1 MKIAAVSSILLRIP
15 AKPKGPPAQL
25 GGRSFTGLD
34 VLLVKVETDEGVTG
48 WGEAFGHESIR
59 GTKATLESLVAP
71 LFIGRDPTDINRLMG
86 EMMQKVHIYGR
97 SGAAVY
103 ALSGIDIALW
113 DIAGKRAGL
122 PLFQLLGGSAREM
135 PAYASL
141 ARYTDPKLVGQVAA
155 MAVAEGYRYVKLH
168 EIDVPQVKA
177 AREAIGPENELILD
191 TNCPWTVAKALDM
204 AAALAP
210 YRLHWLE
217 EPVWP
222 PENHEGLARVRATG
236 AILAAGENAA
246 GLHDFR
252 HMFEKGAIDI
262 AQPSVTKIGGIT
274 EMRKIIAL
282 AEAFGVR
289 LVPHNAYF
297 GAGSIASLHIVA
309 SLPAETVYE
318 RLYVD
323 LEAYPFGDWQKAPGG
338 KVRVPEGP
346 GLGCDPDM
354 AVVERFRVTPDV
366 AIR

>member
-1 MKIAAVSSILLRIP
+1 MKITAISSILIRIP
-15 AKPKGPPAQL
+15 SRGKGPPAML
-25 GGRSFTGLD
+25 GGRPFTGID
-34 VLLVKVETDEGVTG
+34 VLSIKVETDAGVTG

-71 LFIGRDPTDINRLMG
+71 LFIGRDATDITRLMG
-86 EMMQKVHIYGR
+86 EMMQRLHIYGR
-97 SGAAVY
+97 NGAVVY

-113 DIAGKRAGL
+113 DIVGKRAGL
-122 PLFQLLGGSAREM
+122 PLFALLGGSARTF

-141 ARYTDPKLVGQVAA
+141 ARYTDPKLVGQVSAQ
-155 MAVAEGYRYVKLH
+155 AVAQGYRYIKLH

-177 AREAIGPENELILD
+177 AREAIGPDVELTMD

-204 AAALAP
+204 AAALKP

-217 EPVWP
+217 EPIWP

-236 AILAAGENAA
+236 MTVAAGENAA

-274 EMRKIIAL
+274 EMRRIIAL
-282 AEAFGVR
+282 AEAFGAR

-297 GAGSIASLHIVA
+297 GAGSMASLHILA
-309 SLPAETVYE
+309 SMPADTPYE
-318 RLYVD
+318 RLFVN
-323 LEAYPFGDWQKAPGG
+323 LEAYLFGDWQEAKSGMM
-338 KVRVPEGP
+338 RVPEGP
-346 GLGCDPDM
+346 GLGCDPDLS
-354 AVVERFRVTPDV
+354 VIERFRVTPDV
-366 AIR
+366 VIR